1 MIGILA
7 LHLLIAGVM
16 PMLGG
21 RFGRKSLLFG
31 ALAPGAAFIYAVV
44 VAPEVMAGSPPISE
58 HSWVPGLGLSIRFA
72 LDGFALVMVGVVSF
86 VGVLVLVYA
95 RGYMADDRSAGRLG
109 AYLVAFAGSMLGL
122 VTANH
127 LLIIFVFWELTSIT
141 SYMLIGLEDHRAEA
155 RSAALQ
161 ALLVTGLGGLTMLGG
176 MVIIGQAAGTTS
188 LSAIVANPPQGMAVS
203 VGVGLVLVGAFTKSA
218 QVPFHFWLPGAM
230 AAPTPVSAYLH
241 SATMVKAGVFL
252 IARLAPAF
260 AITVGFW
267 RPVVIG
273 VGLLTMLLGGYRAFR
288 QTDMKLLLAY
298 GTVSQLGFMVAL
310 FGAGVVRLA
319 VAGTV
324 LLIAHTLFKAA
335 LFLITGVV
343 DHQFHTRDIRKLH
356 HVARKTPR
364 LAAAAVVAAGS
375 MAGVPLLFGFVA
387 KEEALAA
394 ALDPATGT
402 AMVAIVGLVAGSA
415 LTVAYSIRYVM
426 GAFFTAANEEPELS
440 DPTPGGF
447 AMAAP
452 VAVLTFLTLVFGL
465 FPGLLDGLVT
475 AADDSLYP
483 GLEHLHLAVWH
494 GFNPALGLSMVALLT
509 GWLLW
514 RLPGAWDQVGS
525 VTGRLPAASHVYTR
539 SVAGL
544 NWLADRVTGA
554 LQSGSLPIYIGVI
567 LLTTIGLAAPNLGQ
581 AWTVPPD
588 LVWAL
593 NPMQAGVVVLVI
605 LGAIGTAR
613 MEDRLY
619 AVLWLGTV
627 GYGVAVLMVIQGAPD
642 VALTQMLVETMLVV
656 IFVLVLRHL
665 PRRFDRMPWKARQT
679 TRVAIATGVG
689 LFASLAAFLA
699 AAQRPLRDISD
710 EMVRLAVPEGGGA
723 NVVNVILT
731 DFRALDTLG
740 EITVV
745 AVAAMGVIALV
756 RAGMPENRDGS
767 VELEGDSQ

>member
-1 MIGILA
+1 MTGILA
-7 LHLLIAGVM
+7 LHLLVASAM
-16 PMLGG
+16 PVLGRRLG
-21 RFGRKSLLFG
+21 RRALLVG
-31 ALAPGAAFIYAVV
+31 ALAPAAAFVYALFA
-44 VAPEVMAGSPPISE
+44 APDVIAGSPLISE
-58 HSWVPGLGLSIRFA
+58 NSWVPGMGLTIRFA
-72 LDGFALVMVGVVSF
+72 LDGFALVMVGIVSF

-95 RGYMADDRSAGRLG
+95 RGYMGDDRTAGRLG

-122 VTANH
+122 VVADD
-127 LLIIFVFWELTSIT
+127 LLMIFVFWELTSIT

-161 ALLVTGLGGLTMLGG
+161 ALLVTGLGGLVMLGG
-176 MVIIGQAAGTTS
+176 LVIIGQAAGTTTLS
-188 LSAIVANPPQGMAVS
+188 LIVANPPEGLLVS
-203 VGVGLVLVGAFTKSA
+203 VGVALVLVGAFTKSA

-260 AITVGFW
+260 AITLGYW
-267 RPVVIG
+267 RPVVVG
-273 VGLLTMLLGGYRAFR
+273 VGLVTMLLGGYRAFK

-310 FGAGVVRLA
+310 FGAGVARLA

-343 DHQFHTRDIRKLH
+343 DHQFHTRDIRELH
-356 HVARKTPR
+356 NVAGRMPW
-364 LAAAAVVAAGS
+364 LATAAVVAAGS
-375 MAGVPLLFGFVA
+375 MAGFPLLFGFVA

-402 AMVAIVGLVAGSA
+402 GLLVVVGLVVGSA
-415 LTVAYSIRYVM
+415 LTVAYSIRFVV
-426 GAFFTAANEEPELS
+426 
-440 DPTPGGF
+440 GGF
-447 AMAAP
+447 FSPAEKAPEVGVLPASGYALSAP
-452 VAVLTFLTLVFGL
+452 VAILTGLTLLFGL
-465 FPGLLDGLVT
+465 IPGLLDNLVT
-475 AADDSLYP
+475 AADDALYP
-483 GLEHLHLAVWH
+483 GLETVHLAVWH
-494 GFNPALGLSMVALLT
+494 GFNPALGLSVVVLVT

-514 RLPGAWDQVGS
+514 SVPRLWERVGRVTGSVPGANQV
-525 VTGRLPAASHVYTR
+525 YNR
-539 SVAGL
+539 SLVGL

-567 LLTTIGLAAPNLGQ
+567 LITVIGLAGPNLGQ
-581 AWTVPPD
+581 AWSVPPD
-588 LVWAL
+588 LAWAL
-593 NPMQAGVVVLVI
+593 NPMQAGVVALVI

-613 MEDRLY
+613 AEDRLS

-656 IFVLVLRHL
+656 IFVMVLRHL
-665 PRRFDRMPWKARQT
+665 PRRFDRMPWRARQA

-689 LFASLAAFLA
+689 AFASLAAFIA
-699 AAQRPLRDISD
+699 AGSGPEREVSE

-745 AVAAMGVIALV
+745 AVAAMGVMALV
-756 RAGMPENRDGS
+756 RAGRSKQEDLADLDGAT
-767 VELEGDSQ
+767 E

>member
-1 MIGILA
+1 MIGILV

-16 PMLGG
+16 PMLGR
-21 RFGRKSLLFG
+21 RFGRKALLVG
-31 ALAPGAAFIYAVV
+31 ALAPAAAFIYV
-44 VAPEVMAGSPPISE
+44 VAVAPDVIAGSPLITE
-58 HSWVPGLGLSIRFA
+58 HSWVPGIGLVIRFA
-72 LDGFALVMVGVVSF
+72 LDGFALVMVGIVSF

-95 RGYMADDRSAGRLG
+95 RGYMGDRNAGRLG

-122 VTANH
+122 VTADD
-127 LLIIFVFWELTSIT
+127 LLMIFVFWELTSIT

-161 ALLVTGLGGLTMLGG
+161 ALLVTGLGGLAMLGG
-176 MVIIGQAAGTTS
+176 LVLIGQAAGTTS
-188 LSAIVANPPQGMAVS
+188 LSSIVANPPDGVAVS

-260 AITVGFW
+260 AITVAFW
-267 RPVVIG
+267 KPVVIG
-273 VGLLTMLLGGYRAFR
+273 VGLVTMLLGGYRAFR

-343 DHQFHTRDIRKLH
+343 DHQFQTRDFRQLH
-356 HVARKTPR
+356 HVARRMPW
-364 LAAAAVVAAGS
+364 LAVAAVVAAGS

-402 AMVAIVGLVAGSA
+402 AMVAIAGLVVGSA
-415 LTVAYSIRYVM
+415 LTVAYSIRFVV
-426 GAFFTAANEEPELS
+426 GGFFSAAEEDPEHGVL
-440 DPTPGGF
+440 TRGGF
-447 AMAAP
+447 ALNAP
-452 VAVLTFLTLVFGL
+452 VAILTCLTLVFGL
-465 FPGLLDGLVT
+465 FPGLLDRLVT

-483 GLEHLHLAVWH
+483 GLESLHLAVWH
-494 GFNPALGLSMVALLT
+494 GLNLALGLSAVALAT

-514 RLPGAWDQVGS
+514 RWTGAWDRVGAA
-525 VTGRLPAASHVYTR
+525 TGRLPAASTVYNR
-539 SVAGL
+539 SLVGL
-544 NWLADRVTGA
+544 NWIADRVTGA

-581 AWTVPPD
+581 AWVVPPD

-593 NPMQAGVVVLVI
+593 NPMQAAVVALVI

-613 MEDRLY
+613 AEDRLS

-656 IFVLVLRHL
+656 IFVMVLRHL
-665 PRRFDRMPWKARQT
+665 PRRFDRMPWRARQA

-699 AAQRPLRDISD
+699 AAQRPLRDVSD
-710 EMVRLAVPEGGGA
+710 ELVRLAVPEGGGA

-731 DFRALDTLG
+731 DFRALDTFG

-745 AVAAMGVIALV
+745 AVAAMGVMALV
-756 RAGMPENRDGS
+756 RAGMPENRDGLA
-767 VELEGDSQ
+767 VLDGDSQ

>member
-1 MIGILA
+1 MIGILV

-16 PMLGG
+16 PMLGR
-21 RFGRKSLLFG
+21 RFGRRSLLFA
-31 ALAPGAAFIYAVV
+31 ALGPATAFIYAVA
-44 VAPEVMAGSPPISE
+44 VAPEIMAGSPLVTE
-58 HSWVPGLGLSIRFA
+58 YSWVPGIGLSIRFA
-72 LDGFALVMVGVVSF
+72 LDGFALVMMGIVSF
-86 VGVLVLVYA
+86 IGVLILIYA
-95 RGYMADDRSAGRLG
+95 RGYMGDKSVGRLG

-122 VTANH
+122 VTADD
-127 LLIIFVFWELTSIT
+127 LLMIFVFWELTSIT

-161 ALLVTGLGGLTMLGG
+161 ALLVTGLGGLAMLGG
-176 MVIIGQAAGTTS
+176 LVIISQAAGTTS
-188 LSAIVANPPQGMAVS
+188 LSAIVANPPHGVAVS

-260 AITVGFW
+260 ALTVGFW
-267 RPVVIG
+267 RPVVVG
-273 VGLLTMLLGGYRAFR
+273 VGVATMLLGGYRAFR

-343 DHQFHTRDIRKLH
+343 DHQLQTRDFRELH
-356 HVARKTPR
+356 HVARRMPW
-364 LAAAAVVAAGS
+364 LAVAAVVAAGS

-394 ALDPATGT
+394 ALDPSTGT
-402 AMVAIVGLVAGSA
+402 AMLAIVGLVVGSA
-415 LTVAYSIRYVM
+415 LTVAYSIRFVI
-426 GAFFTAANEEPELS
+426 GGFFSAAEEDPEHSVL
-440 DPTPGGF
+440 TKGGF
-447 AMAAP
+447 ALNAP
-452 VAVLTFLTLVFGL
+452 VAALTGLTLVFGL
-465 FPGLLDGLVT
+465 FPGLLDRLVT

-483 GLEHLHLAVWH
+483 GLEALHLAVWH
-494 GFNPALGLSMVALLT
+494 GFNLALGLSVVALVS

-514 RLPGAWDQVGS
+514 SLPRVWDRVGAA
-525 VTGRLPAASHVYTR
+525 TGRLPAASTVYNR
-539 SVAGL
+539 SLVGL

-593 NPMQAGVVVLVI
+593 NPIQAGVVVLVI
-605 LGAIGTAR
+605 IGAIGTAR
-613 MEDRLY
+613 AEDRLS

-627 GYGVAVLMVIQGAPD
+627 GYGVAVLMVVQGAPD
-642 VALTQMLVETMLVV
+642 VALTQMLVETMVIV
-656 IFVLVLRHL
+656 IFVMVLRHL
-665 PRRFDRMPWKARQT
+665 PRRFDRMPWRARQA

-689 LFASLAAFLA
+689 VFASLAAFVA
-699 AAQRPLRDISD
+699 AASRPLREVSD
-710 EMVRLAVPEGGGA
+710 ELVRLAVPEGGGA

-756 RAGMPENRDGS
+756 RAGTSEHPDGLAAM
-767 VELEGDSQ
+767 EEGRR